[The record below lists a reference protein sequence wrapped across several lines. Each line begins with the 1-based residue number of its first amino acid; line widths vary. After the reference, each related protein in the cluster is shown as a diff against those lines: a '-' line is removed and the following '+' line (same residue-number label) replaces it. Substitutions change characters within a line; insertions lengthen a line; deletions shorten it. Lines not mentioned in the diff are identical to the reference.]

1 MSLMVL
7 YNPVDR
13 YRRPISVTR
22 EPTPTDREESPY
34 YRLRNGS
41 MIREL
46 PTRDENP
53 LRGAGYMDYVRSIY
67 QYEPYEPSEIMPTF
81 SPEQI
86 RRIIDTMNEKSKPKE
101 YKINTEEI
109 QSTMDMIAVFRY
121 LVTKVNPTLTEHDV
135 KKFGLEQYV
144 HEK

>member
-1 MSLMVL
+1 MVL
-7 YNPVDR
+7 YRPTNPIR
-13 YRRPISVTR
+13 T
-22 EPTPTDREESPY
+22 TPADREETAY

-46 PTRDENP
+46 PTTDENP
-53 LRGAGYMDYVRSIY
+53 LRGAGYMNYVTGTF
-67 QYEPYEPSEIMPTF
+67 QYEPSDMMPTF
-81 SPEQI
+81 SQEEI
-86 RRIIDTMNEKSKPKE
+86 RHIMDAMNEKNKPKT

-121 LVTKVNPTLTEHDV
+121 LVTKVNPTLTEEDV